1 MRIVVLSDS
10 HGFTGRLSTVLTVAE
25 QSGPIDAILHL
36 GDGYY
41 DLKDL
46 GVDLPPVYHVAGNC
60 DHFVSGTLDLDGM
73 WDTYVSTLEAMGL
86 QTYVDIAQ
94 TAYTRMN
101 S

>member
-1 MRIVVLSDS
+1 MIAKL
-10 HGFTGRLSTVLTVAE
+10 VLTEEETDQLADIKT
-25 QSGPIDAILHL
+25 SIDSYQLESL
-36 GDGYY
+36 
-41 DLKDL
+41 
-46 GVDLPPVYHVAGNC
+46 AG
-60 DHFVSGTLDLDGM
+60 FVSGTLDLDGM

>member
-1 MRIVVLSDS
+1 MIAKL
-10 HGFTGRLSTVLTVAE
+10 VLTEEETDQLADIKT
-25 QSGPIDAILHL
+25 SIDSYQLECL
-36 GDGYY
+36 TG
-41 DLKDL
+41 
-46 GVDLPPVYHVAGNC
+46 
-60 DHFVSGTLDLDGM
+60 FVSGTMDLDGM